1 MAKTLAGVL
10 AVSIAAL
17 LFAGCGNQSPGLS
30 GAQRERCDSLQ
41 RKIENSKESQS
52 EMRDYLKSLVPGQRD
67 QAEGAMTA
75 LVAMGKT
82 QEAAE
87 KERATLGCP

>member
-17 LFAGCGNQSPGLS
+17 LFAGCGDQSPGLS
-30 GAQRERCDSLQ
+30 GAQRERCDSLK
-41 RKIENSKESQS
+41 RTIETSKKLRS
-52 EMRDYLKSLVPGQRD
+52 EMADLILSGKGSVAFAIDASLD
-67 QAEGAMTA
+67 A
-75 LVAMGKT
+75 GKR

-87 KERATLGCP
+87 KERATLACP